1 METLVL
7 TGNSKSNITL
17 IMNIAKKLGI
27 DDKKINSDDLED
39 SGLLFAMKKGKTGE
53 FVETD
58 KFIQDLRK

>member
-7 TGNSKSNITL
+7 TGNSNSNITL
-17 IMNIAKKLGI
+17 IKNIARKLGI
-27 DDKKINSDDLED
+27 SAKKINKEELED